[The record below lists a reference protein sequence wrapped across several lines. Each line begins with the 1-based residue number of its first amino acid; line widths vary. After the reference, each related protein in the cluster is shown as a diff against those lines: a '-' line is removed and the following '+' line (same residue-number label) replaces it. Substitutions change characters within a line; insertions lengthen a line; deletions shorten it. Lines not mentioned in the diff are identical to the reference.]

1 MSQTSCSV
9 EQSVIVTMDQ
19 LVSKYSKQR
28 LQISESSFEE
38 ENNTSQHYSFDG
50 SNISTD
56 FYGYAP
62 DCINLDQPIKADSL
76 IFDEFVPEIEQ
87 SIEIINLKFS

>member
-1 MSQTSCSV
+1 MSQTSCSAQ
-9 EQSVIVTMDQ
+9 QSVIVTMDR
-19 LVSKYSKQR
+19 LVPKNSKQKI
-28 LQISESSFEE
+28 QIYESSFEE
-38 ENNTSQHYSFDG
+38 ENNTSQHYSLDG

-76 IFDEFVPEIEQ
+76 IFDEFVPEDNFCLQPITGE
-87 SIEIINLKFS
+87 L